1 MENVFFSVFTIPFS
15 PTLSMY
21 IISNLKSNF
30 LKHLEAS
37 SVYEFTNS
45 RQLQG
50 LHYFVQTLFHEF
62 QVMRLCLCFLKLFIL
77 YNIVTSKVKV
87 EPDVHNDPNFA
98 VYLTHLY

>member
-1 MENVFFSVFTIPFS
+1 MFTIPFS

-30 LKHLEAS
+30 LKHLEAP

-45 RQLQG
+45 RQLQR

-87 EPDVHNDPNFA
+87 EPDVHNDLNFA